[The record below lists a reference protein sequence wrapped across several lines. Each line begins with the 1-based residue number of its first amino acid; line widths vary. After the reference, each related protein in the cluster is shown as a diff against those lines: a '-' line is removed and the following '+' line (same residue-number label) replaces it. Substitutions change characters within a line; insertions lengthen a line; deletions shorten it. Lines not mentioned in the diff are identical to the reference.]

1 MGTLHCINKVDP
13 LFTLAT
19 LRTEGSGHYKIL
31 NIILNILERDLNKS
45 QVAVVERGPLR
56 EVWL

>member
-19 LRTEGSGHYKIL
+19 LRTEGSGRYKEVAIFV
-31 NIILNILERDLNKS
+31 ERDLNKS